1 MLKGKFAV
9 LALAAAALLCLQI
22 AGVDTANSGNVD
34 PCNSSATSPAGVIFA
49 CPYGDGDALNVIGLT
64 ISVNVKDNTLPSGL
78 PVPGV
83 PATDMWLI
91 SCNDLLFLCNGSSAI
106 TASAATDVNG
116 NSTFTGDLA
125 MGGCDNGGVRVV
137 VQGIVIGAGV
147 CGDPCV
153 PVKVR
158 SSDLNASGVPDVID
172 FGTFATGYPV
182 DPAVND
188 CRDFN
193 NDSLVDVVDFAKFS
207 GHYDDGI
214 ILHRCN

>member
-9 LALAAAALLCLQI
+9 LSLAAAALLGLQI
-22 AGVDTANSGNVD
+22 AGVETANSGNVS
-34 PCNSSATSPAGVIFA
+34 PCNSSATSPSGVIFA
-49 CPYGDGDALNVIGLT
+49 CPQGDGDALNVLGLT
-64 ISVNVKDNTLPSGL
+64 ISVTVLDNVGAGL
-78 PVPGV
+78 PIAGI

-91 SCNDLLFLCNGSSAI
+91 SCNDLLNLCNGSSAI

-116 NSTFTGDLA
+116 QTTFTGDIA
-125 MGGCDNGGVRVV
+125 AGGCDNGGVRVV
-137 VQGIVIGAGV
+137 VQGIVIGDGI

-158 SSDLNASGVPDVID
+158 SADFNANGTATDAVD
-172 FGTFATGYPV
+172 FAFFTGGYPV

-193 NDSLVDVVDFAKFS
+193 NDAKVDVVDFAKYTA
-207 GHYDDGI
+207 HYT
-214 ILHRCN
+214 HFCS